1 MALTRFKTDWR
12 WWTWISLVLFVVAW
26 FIPMLF
32 MKGDAGTPAYFWIL
46 LFTHPSYFFETLV
59 FIGMYSL
66 LFSIP
71 AISIGW
77 VLQCVVVMIREAR
90 KQKSQN
96 AG

>member
-12 WWTWISLVLFVVAW
+12 WWTWISLVLFLVAW
-26 FIPMLF
+26 FIPLPF
-32 MKGDAGTPAYFWIL
+32 GKGSGLAAYFWIN
-46 LFTHPSYFFETLV
+46 LFTHPNYFFETLV

-77 VLQCVVVMIREAR
+77 ILQCVVVMIRDAR
-90 KQKSQN
+90 KRKIQN